1 MTRIAIIGAGLSG
14 LTAAIILKDFADVT
28 IFEKSRGVSGRLS
41 TRREELYYFD
51 HGAQYFTARTKP
63 FQSFIQPMI
72 DNGVLQRW
80 DARYVKFD
88 NNKIIN
94 NKNWIQDEPRYVG
107 VPTMNTMAKH
117 LAVNLNINFNTKIIC
132 LTKEIKWQLK
142 SENSKYF
149 EDFDWVISTAP
160 APQTVALLPQNFANY
175 EKIKT
180 LKMRPCFSLMLGFVE
195 PLDLGF
201 EAAHIINSDLSW
213 LAVNSS
219 KPGRPEPYMLMA
231 HSSADYAEAHID
243 GNRDEVIKHLCHE
256 TSRIIGFD
264 VDVAVSKII
273 HGWRYANNEKKQELP
288 ILLDTKLQISACG
301 DWCVGGRVEGAFMSA
316 HNLAWALVKNIS

>member
-14 LTAAIILKDFADVT
+14 LTVASILKDFADIT

-41 TRREELYYFD
+41 TRREEPYYFD
-51 HGAQYFTARTKP
+51 HGAQYFTARTKE
-63 FQSFIQPMI
+63 FQSFIQPMVDI
-72 DNGVLQRW
+72 GVIQRW

-88 NNKIIN
+88 DNQIID

-107 VPTMNTMAKH
+107 VPTMNAMAKH
-117 LAVNLNINFNTKIIC
+117 LAVDLDINFNTKIIG
-132 LTKEIKWQLK
+132 LTKEINWRLE
-142 SENSKYF
+142 SENSNCFK
-149 EDFDWVISTAP
+149 DFDWVISTAP
-160 APQTVALLPQNFANY
+160 APQTVALLPQNFIYY
-175 EKIKT
+175 EEVKT
-180 LKMRPCFSLMLGFVE
+180 LKMRPCFSLMLGFVK

-231 HSSADYAEAHID
+231 HSSAEYAEMHID
-243 GNRDEVIKHLCHE
+243 GDRVGVASYLCHE

-264 VDVAVSKII
+264 VGVAASKSI
-273 HGWRYANNEKKQELP
+273 HGWRYASNEKRQELP
-288 ILLDTKLQISACG
+288 VLLDTKLQISACG

-316 HNLAWALVKNIS
+316 HNLAWALAKNI